1 MRLLNFNIIRLF
13 LFLVLGILIGRFSSV
28 DIRSA
33 FIGCLILLSSTAIT
47 WYFNRNK
54 LTKHALFAV
63 LSYLTMISI
72 GCVTY
77 LSHIDSHKDHHYS
90 KLVELNNSKEL
101 ILQIKQRLKPD
112 QYNEKYIASIISI
125 NGKSTFG
132 KLLVNI
138 KSDSLNKPL
147 NVDTVF
153 FISEELRPIQ
163 GPLNPYQFDYS
174 AYLEDKN
181 IYRQV
186 YVNQTELKQ
195 ISNKPFTIFGYA
207 DALRKTINE
216 RLVNAGFKPD
226 TLGIINAMLL
236 GQRQDIDKDIYNN
249 YINSGTIHIL
259 AVSGLHVGIILLILN
274 ALFKP
279 LLYLK
284 HGRVLRPAIIVL
296 LLWLFAIIAGLSP
309 SVTRAVTM
317 FSIISIAMHLKRPT
331 NIYNTLVISAF
342 LILLIQPNFLF
353 QVGFQ
358 MSYAAVLGIVSIQPK
373 LYKLISSNYWPIDK
387 LWQIFTVTLA
397 AQIGVLPISLYYFHQ
412 FPGLFFIS
420 NLVVIPVLGL
430 ILGMGLLVIIS
441 ALANTLPHFL
451 VELYSSIIESL
462 NAFTAWVAN
471 FEAFLFRDISFNLI
485 QVICWYILII
495 CIVTFY
501 SSKKSNWLILG
512 LISILSLQC
521 YTFYNSITQNKKSLV
536 VFNKSRYTLIGIQ
549 NQKHLNVYHNL
560 DSSKLLRDNI
570 VKNFTVGERITSIK
584 SKDIASVYRVEKE
597 NLLVIDSL
605 GVYENLS
612 FNTPYILLR
621 NSPKIN
627 LNRLVDS
634 LNPRTIIADASNYTS
649 YVKRWKSTCTKR
661 KVEFHYTKE
670 KGAFIL
676 R

>member
-1 MRLLNFNIIRLF
+1 
-13 LFLVLGILIGRFSSV
+13 
-28 DIRSA
+28 
-33 FIGCLILLSSTAIT
+33 
-47 WYFNRNK
+47 
-54 LTKHALFAV
+54 
-63 LSYLTMISI
+63 
-72 GCVTY
+72 
-77 LSHIDSHKDHHYS
+77 
-90 KLVELNNSKEL
+90 
-101 ILQIKQRLKPD
+101 
-112 QYNEKYIASIISI
+112 
-125 NGKSTFG
+125 
-132 KLLVNI
+132 
-138 KSDSLNKPL
+138 
-147 NVDTVF
+147 
-153 FISEELRPIQ
+153 
-163 GPLNPYQFDYS
+163 
-174 AYLEDKN
+174 
-181 IYRQV
+181 
-186 YVNQTELKQ
+186 
-195 ISNKPFTIFGYA
+195 
-207 DALRKTINE
+207 
-216 RLVNAGFKPD
+216 
-226 TLGIINAMLL
+226 
-236 GQRQDIDKDIYNN
+236 
-249 YINSGTIHIL
+249 
-259 AVSGLHVGIILLILN
+259 
-274 ALFKP
+274 
-279 LLYLK
+279 
-284 HGRVLRPAIIVL
+284 
-296 LLWLFAIIAGLSP
+296 
-309 SVTRAVTM
+309 
-317 FSIISIAMHLKRPT
+317 
-331 NIYNTLVISAF
+331 
-342 LILLIQPNFLF
+342 
-353 QVGFQ
+353 
-358 MSYAAVLGIVSIQPK
+358 
-373 LYKLISSNYWPIDK
+373 
-387 LWQIFTVTLA
+387 
-397 AQIGVLPISLYYFHQ
+397 
-412 FPGLFFIS
+412 
-420 NLVVIPVLGL
+420 
-430 ILGMGLLVIIS
+430 MGLLVIIS
-441 ALANTLPHFL
+441 ALANALPHFL

-560 DSSKLLRDNI
+560 DSSKLLRENI